1 MIELEKDTITDED
14 GRYLR
19 SRIQDT
25 PSEYDNEKF
34 KLSKL
39 SIVVTTNKKRNL
51 VNERKLAELLP
62 VEKCFHV
69 TVLIM

>member
-51 VNERKLAELLP
+51 VNRRKKAELLP
-62 VEKCFHV
+62 GEKCFHV